1 MAQYFDHFINLEFM
15 RFSERKPIEDETI
28 HTLAEAYNKTPPN
41 FVPPS
46 DEVIEKVIKQV
57 DKQIEID
64 KKDEVNIFSD
74 LFKIQETVVDIATG
88 VVMGPQVES

>member
-1 MAQYFDHFINLEFM
+1 MVEVILKFAKLYDGLDFNNEKQMAQYFDHFINLEFM

-46 DEVIEKVIKQV
+46 DEVIEKVIK
-57 DKQIEID
+57 
-64 KKDEVNIFSD
+64 
-74 LFKIQETVVDIATG
+74 
-88 VVMGPQVES
+88 